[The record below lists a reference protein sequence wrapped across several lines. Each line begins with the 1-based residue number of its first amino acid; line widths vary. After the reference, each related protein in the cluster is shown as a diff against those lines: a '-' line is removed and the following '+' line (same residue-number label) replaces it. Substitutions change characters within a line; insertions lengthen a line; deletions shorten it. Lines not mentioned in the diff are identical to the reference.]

1 MAPDDDSSEPAQHID
16 CDKSE
21 DTSRLVLVDSVRVDK
36 ATKHVAVTVSGLAE
50 RTLHR
55 FTYPPEHPYRH
66 LKPGWKLK
74 MVHSGRGNPTL
85 ELVTSE
91 EKSNEADH

>member
-85 ELVTSE
+85 ELVTAE
-91 EKSNEADH
+91 NEALP